1 MPRVKCQCFN
11 RVDRTLPSSLK
22 ALHKNNLKKSVIKK
36 VLTLRQNHTKM
47 SVFTSEMR
55 QSTGFRFFIYCM
67 FLLLGALISVLMS
80 IVISEPDNINNLRL
94 AQSIN
99 SSFLFI
105 VPPIALYAITRRQPF
120 RALGFKKPNPTWG
133 VLAGI
138 AIMFTAIP
146 LIGTLTAWNEGIE
159 LGGAFAKIE
168 AWMRNM
174 QQNNDTLMQKM
185 LAVDTLGGLLFNLI
199 AIALIPAIGEELTF
213 RSVLQ
218 QFMVKK
224 TRNAH
229 VGIFITAVIF
239 SAIHLQF
246 YGFLPRLLLGLFLGY
261 LFYVTGSIRTSMLM
275 HFVNNGSAVF
285 MYHIATKND
294 LDIDVERMGYSAHP
308 LVLTMSI
315 AVTITLL
322 YLVWKHRVKVLE

>member
-1 MPRVKCQCFN
+1 
-11 RVDRTLPSSLK
+11 
-22 ALHKNNLKKSVIKK
+22 
-36 VLTLRQNHTKM
+36 M